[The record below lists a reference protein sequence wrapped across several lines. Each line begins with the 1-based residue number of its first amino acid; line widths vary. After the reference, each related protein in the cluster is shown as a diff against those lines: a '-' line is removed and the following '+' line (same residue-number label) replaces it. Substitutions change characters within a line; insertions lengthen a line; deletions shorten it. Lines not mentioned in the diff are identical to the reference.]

1 MPHYALCIM
10 NYALFKRTARLD
22 LLEEVVALVINEDEG
37 REVFYFNLPYGLHA
51 EFGILNAL
59 NALDVVLSEDCGWST
74 NGAQIKAAMLLASI
88 GNGL

>member
-1 MPHYALCIM
+1 M

-37 REVFYFNLPYGLHA
+37 REVFYFNLPDGLHA

-59 NALDVVLSEDCGWST
+59 NALDVVLSEDSGWSS